1 MFKSVAD
8 RLGFPHSSSS
18 HSLSSHHASGPSS
31 PTSNSTGSHHHRS
44 IFSSSPS
51 SARSPSRQQQHQQ
64 QQQHSSATSPSSY
77 NNGSRHIAST
87 GRTTPLSGGRT
98 TPAPPPTNTA
108 TKPRKPSAST
118 AATPKPVLP
127 PLTFQQQPHR
137 ASQNLAQSVASAGG
151 VAVEEDLLASSTVSR
166 AAENITVAVRVRPF
180 SVAELRVAGGPTEVW
195 TVEEDS
201 RRIRYADD
209 YSLRERRAAVDYAYD
224 HALTGSDNELIYSTS
239 VKNLVQSAME
249 GYNGTVFAYG
259 QTSSGKTYTMSGTE
273 KQPGITPRAVED
285 VFKYIRENS
294 EREFLL
300 RVSYLE
306 IYNESI
312 RDLLSPEAIDLRIHE
327 DRKRGVYVS
336 PLKEEIVTTPSQVM
350 RILQRGDYQ
359 RHTSTTDYNA
369 HSSRSHSIFQI
380 VIESRE
386 RAPTAPQSPEGRKP
400 SLGSKAPTAVRVSQL
415 NLIDLAGSEKAS
427 TDMERRKEGAFINK
441 SLLTL
446 GTVISKLTD
455 ERGSH
460 IPYRDSKLTR
470 ILQSSLSGNARVSVI
485 CTISPSFLNVEESH
499 NTLKFAARVKKVV
512 TKAHTNQVMDDKALL
527 EKYRREI
534 SELKTQLLLTA
545 ASTTSS
551 MGEDGSTA
559 RLDQGKHA
567 ELSHLLERERLKHE
581 EEMVEM
587 NMIRNAL
594 KERIDH
600 LTKLILTS
608 QSINSNN
615 SNNAKGSS
623 SLAGRPSST
632 HLPLMG
638 RYTVETTAD
647 GTVLEF
653 PKEIESRLARK
664 DTIVRQLQTEL
675 ESQQEKVSLMKAAL
689 QKTAKGE
696 VVDIEKTLARVEMEP
711 QRERFLIEKRASIMN
726 LNAMMWQD
734 GGAPNGVHGGSMP
747 IGAHGRSASG
757 LGKRSTIAASS
768 GTVSQSPLAPSALEH
783 DLGKDNALV
792 GEHLAI
798 DDLDDDDDDLL
809 MDTPWNRAELSELRQ
824 AKRELEI
831 VVIDQEKKL
840 EDMVAFEDSEEFRN
854 LVIELEEQRE
864 KILTME
870 EEREAM
876 RAMIT
881 DFKNTIRKLEW
892 GLTENGNQSKGGAAS
907 LGGMAMASPTQTLS
921 ASSID
926 GPSSSS
932 SHAAASAALLPA
944 AASRI
949 QELEAMLQRE
959 KKLRMEEQA
968 RSMSRVAS
976 LEAEVTILKAEQS
989 VRGLEEAER

>member
-31 PTSNSTGSHHHRS
+31 PNSNSTGPHHHRS

-51 SARSPSRQQQHQQ
+51 SARSPSRQQQHH
-64 QQQHSSATSPSSY
+64 QQHSSATSPSSH
-77 NNGSRHIAST
+77 NNGSRHITSS

-98 TPAPPPTNTA
+98 TPAPPSTTTSA
-108 TKPRKPSAST
+108 KPRKLSAST
-118 AATPKPVLP
+118 TATPKPVLP
-127 PLTFQQQPHR
+127 PLTFQQQPQR
-137 ASQNLAQSVASAGG
+137 ASQNLAQSVASASG
-151 VAVEEDLLASSTVSR
+151 VVAEENSMASSMVSR

-195 TVEEDS
+195 AVQEDS

-209 YSLRERRAAVDYAYD
+209 YSMRERRAAIDYTYD

-400 SLGSKAPTAVRVSQL
+400 SLGLKTPSAVRVSQL

-455 ERGSH
+455 EKGSH

-485 CTISPSFLNVEESH
+485 CTISPSFLNVDESH

-534 SELKTQLLLTA
+534 SELKAQLLLTA

-551 MGEDGSTA
+551 MSEDRSTA
-559 RLDQGKHA
+559 MMDQGKHA

-608 QSINSNN
+608 QSINNTSG
-615 SNNAKGSS
+615 SNAKGAPA
-623 SLAGRPSST
+623 LTGRPSSAQ
-632 HLPLMG
+632 LPLMG

-734 GGAPNGVHGGSMP
+734 GGAPNGVNGGSGST
-747 IGAHGRSASG
+747 GAHGRSAGG
-757 LGKRSTIAASS
+757 LSKRSPMTANSVT
-768 GTVSQSPLAPSALEH
+768 GTQGPLAPSALEH
-783 DLGKDNALV
+783 DLDKDVALE

-876 RAMIT
+876 RATIT

-892 GLTENGNQSKGGAAS
+892 GLTENGSQNKGGSAF
-907 LGGMAMASPTQTLS
+907 GGMAVASPTQTLS
-921 ASSID
+921 ASSVN
-926 GPSSSS
+926 GSSSSS
-932 SHAAASAALLPA
+932 SHAAVPAALPPVA
-944 AASRI
+944 VSRI

-968 RSMSRVAS
+968 RSMSRIAS